1 MGTWGPFQRRVFIL
15 LCLTS
20 IPCGY
25 NILSVIFLLAIPSH
39 HCYIPTQSNLSQDW
53 IEASIPVQEE
63 AGKLERSSC
72 GRYELDLV
80 KNLSALGIRPGLE
93 LVHNLSALASGP
105 ESVFSNLNQEGC
117 KDGWTYSTEHYQS
130 TVVTEFNLV
139 CSDQWKQP
147 LTSFVYFLG
156 GLTGCLFSGQIS
168 DRFGRKPVLFGAIG
182 MLSVF
187 SCALAFAPSW
197 PIFTILFFMMG
208 LGQIACYIVVFVL
221 GSEILTG
228 STRVLFSNMALP
240 IIYTTGMMAL
250 PGTAYLVRNW
260 RHLSLIMAVPGLAC
274 IPLWWLVPESP
285 RWLLSR
291 GRLLNAEFL
300 LRAAAL
306 ENRVEAPKVI
316 FLPSKGDEAESQ
328 KAKSLGFLDLLRTRN
343 IRNMTLVQ
351 WLICPFL
358 NYFLLTVVE
367 LPAYAASWLAAC
379 SFPRRLS
386 FISFTLLGALALLL
400 IQITKHSHLAV
411 TLTLV
416 LVGKFGILAGS
427 GMLYTFTGELSPTVI
442 RNTAMS
448 SCATFSRVGSSVSP
462 YLMQLAVFYQFLPW
476 IVVGSLSLLSVVLSV
491 FLPETFRQPLPDTIE
506 QMAQTQRSVS
516 TVTVRCLSAFPRGK
530 DRRSGLILT
539 IPLSSDQTSMEELSA
554 TLDYLLSIPSEKC
567 KARGFTVIVDGRKSQ
582 WNIVKTVVLML
593 QNVIPAEVSLVC
605 VVKPDEFWDKK
616 VTHFCFWKE
625 KDRLGFEVILVSAN
639 KLTRYIEPCQLTDDF
654 GGSLD
659 YDHSDWLNKRLV
671 FEKFT
676 KESTSLLDELSIIN
690 ESDKSNAVDKDNR
703 SADCALLPSFDPETV
718 LQTGHELLSELQQR
732 RFNGSEGGGGGQG
745 GPAWCPME
753 EELLAQPQVV
763 TWLQGPGSELLKTQ
777 QEIGDSMRAA
787 QALQQKHEEIESQHS
802 EWFAV
807 YVELNQQIA
816 ALLSAGEEEEVVE
829 LKALQQQLSDVCYR
843 QAAQL
848 EGRQNVLQA
857 AQVFHSTTQELSQ
870 QLDGLLGML
879 CADVAPAD
887 GASIQQNLKLLEE
900 KLQTVEAGLTSL
912 RQKGALLLEQMC
924 SQPSW
929 SLEETESP
937 AGEQHDNVQHIQAVM
952 EEMQLRKQRCEDMV
966 DVRRLKMLQMAVE
979 WLGELLDALL
989 KTHIR
994 LGDDTQETRTMLDKH
1009 RKFVDVAQSTYDY
1022 GRQLLQ
1028 ATVVLCQS
1036 LRCTTRSSGDTLPRL
1051 NRVWKQFTVSTEERQ
1066 QRLELALNFHT
1077 AAEKVLQQ
1085 ECVDAESLDEVDS
1098 LGKTLL
1104 DRLTM
1109 PVIFPDG
1116 SEQYFGSPSETASAA
1131 EGVRE
1136 RLLLVEERRLQLQE
1150 ARLHNDDEEEEEE
1163 EEEEEVLNGQ
1173 EARLDVIGEELS
1185 EKEDQDEEEEE
1196 EAGQKD
1202 QDLERATQDC

>member
-1 MGTWGPFQRRVFIL
+1 MSNITMEATTIL
-15 LCLTS
+15 
-20 IPCGY
+20 
-25 NILSVIFLLAIPSH
+25 
-39 HCYIPTQSNLSQDW
+39 
-53 IEASIPVQEE
+53 
-63 AGKLERSSC
+63 
-72 GRYELDLV
+72 
-80 KNLSALGIRPGLE
+80 
-93 LVHNLSALASGP
+93 
-105 ESVFSNLNQEGC
+105 
-117 KDGWTYSTEHYQS
+117 
-130 TVVTEFNLV
+130 
-139 CSDQWKQP
+139 
-147 LTSFVYFLG
+147 
-156 GLTGCLFSGQIS
+156 
-168 DRFGRKPVLFGAIG
+168 PVLRKK
-182 MLSVF
+182 
-187 SCALAFAPSW
+187 LAF
-197 PIFTILFFMMG
+197 
-208 LGQIACYIVVFVL
+208 
-221 GSEILTG
+221 
-228 STRVLFSNMALP
+228 
-240 IIYTTGMMAL
+240 
-250 PGTAYLVRNW
+250 
-260 RHLSLIMAVPGLAC
+260 LSG
-274 IPLWWLVPESP
+274 
-285 RWLLSR
+285 
-291 GRLLNAEFL
+291 
-300 LRAAAL
+300 
-306 ENRVEAPKVI
+306 
-316 FLPSKGDEAESQ
+316 
-328 KAKSLGFLDLLRTRN
+328 
-343 IRNMTLVQ
+343 
-351 WLICPFL
+351 
-358 NYFLLTVVE
+358 
-367 LPAYAASWLAAC
+367 
-379 SFPRRLS
+379 
-386 FISFTLLGALALLL
+386 
-400 IQITKHSHLAV
+400 
-411 TLTLV
+411 
-416 LVGKFGILAGS
+416 
-427 GMLYTFTGELSPTVI
+427 
-442 RNTAMS
+442 
-448 SCATFSRVGSSVSP
+448 
-462 YLMQLAVFYQFLPW
+462 
-476 IVVGSLSLLSVVLSV
+476 
-491 FLPETFRQPLPDTIE
+491 
-506 QMAQTQRSVS
+506 
-516 TVTVRCLSAFPRGK
+516 GK

-539 IPLSSDQTSMEELSA
+539 IPLCSDQTSMEELSA
-554 TLDYLLSIPSEKC
+554 TLDYLLSIPSDKC

-582 WNIVKTVVLML
+582 WNTVKTVVLML

-690 ESDKSNAVDKDNR
+690 ESDKSSSVDKEK

-753 EELLAQPQVV
+753 EELLAQPQVMKLLDSLREQYTKYQELCRQRNKRTQLDEIHAKVMQVV

-816 ALLSAGEEEEVVE
+816 ALLSAGEEEEVAE

-857 AQVFHSTTQELSQ
+857 AQGFHSTTQELSQ

-900 KLQTVEAGLTSL
+900 KLQTVEAGLSSL
-912 RQKGALLLEQMC
+912 RQKGALLIEQMC
-924 SQPSW
+924 SQPTW
-929 SLEETESP
+929 AMEETESP
-937 AGEQHDNVQHIQAVM
+937 AGEQPDNIQHIQGVM

-966 DVRRLKMLQMAVE
+966 DVRRLKMLQMVQLFKCEEDALQAVE
-979 WLGELLDALL
+979 WLGELMDALL
-989 KTHIR
+989 KTHVR
-994 LGDDTQETRTMLDKH
+994 LGDDSQENRTMLDKH

-1051 NRVWKQFTVSTEERQ
+1051 NRVWKQFSVSGEERQ
-1066 QRLELALNFHT
+1066 QRLELALSFHT
-1077 AAEKVLQQ
+1077 AAERVLQR
-1085 ECVDAESLDEVDS
+1085 ECVDADSLDEVDS

-1109 PVIFPDG
+1109 PIIFPDG
-1116 SEQYFGSPSETASAA
+1116 SEQYFGTPSDTAAAA
-1131 EGVRE
+1131 EAIRE

-1150 ARLHNDDEEEEEE
+1150 ARLHNNGNEEEEL
-1163 EEEEEVLNGQ
+1163 LNGQ
-1173 EARLDVIGEELS
+1173 AAPLEVIGEELS
-1185 EKEDQDEEEEE
+1185 EKEEQDEEEEE
-1196 EAGQKD
+1196 VGEQD
-1202 QDLERATQDC
+1202 EDLERATQDC

>member
-1 MGTWGPFQRRVFIL
+1 MSNVNMEAT
-15 LCLTS
+15 
-20 IPCGY
+20 
-25 NILSVIFLLAIPSH
+25 NILPIL
-39 HCYIPTQSNLSQDW
+39 
-53 IEASIPVQEE
+53 
-63 AGKLERSSC
+63 K
-72 GRYELDLV
+72 
-80 KNLSALGIRPGLE
+80 K
-93 LVHNLSALASGP
+93 
-105 ESVFSNLNQEGC
+105 
-117 KDGWTYSTEHYQS
+117 K
-130 TVVTEFNLV
+130 
-139 CSDQWKQP
+139 
-147 LTSFVYFLG
+147 
-156 GLTGCLFSGQIS
+156 
-168 DRFGRKPVLFGAIG
+168 
-182 MLSVF
+182 
-187 SCALAFAPSW
+187 LAF
-197 PIFTILFFMMG
+197 
-208 LGQIACYIVVFVL
+208 
-221 GSEILTG
+221 
-228 STRVLFSNMALP
+228 
-240 IIYTTGMMAL
+240 
-250 PGTAYLVRNW
+250 
-260 RHLSLIMAVPGLAC
+260 LSG
-274 IPLWWLVPESP
+274 
-285 RWLLSR
+285 
-291 GRLLNAEFL
+291 
-300 LRAAAL
+300 
-306 ENRVEAPKVI
+306 
-316 FLPSKGDEAESQ
+316 
-328 KAKSLGFLDLLRTRN
+328 
-343 IRNMTLVQ
+343 
-351 WLICPFL
+351 
-358 NYFLLTVVE
+358 
-367 LPAYAASWLAAC
+367 
-379 SFPRRLS
+379 
-386 FISFTLLGALALLL
+386 
-400 IQITKHSHLAV
+400 
-411 TLTLV
+411 
-416 LVGKFGILAGS
+416 
-427 GMLYTFTGELSPTVI
+427 
-442 RNTAMS
+442 
-448 SCATFSRVGSSVSP
+448 
-462 YLMQLAVFYQFLPW
+462 
-476 IVVGSLSLLSVVLSV
+476 
-491 FLPETFRQPLPDTIE
+491 
-506 QMAQTQRSVS
+506 
-516 TVTVRCLSAFPRGK
+516 GK

-690 ESDKSNAVDKDNR
+690 EGDKSSSVDKDK
-703 SADCALLPSFDPETV
+703 SADCTLLPSFDPETV

-753 EELLAQPQVV
+753 EELLAQPQVMKLLDSLREQY
-763 TWLQGPGSELLKTQ
+763 TRYQELCRQRNKRTQ
-777 QEIGDSMRAA
+777 LDEIHAKVM
-787 QALQQKHEEIESQHS
+787 Q

-816 ALLSAGEEEEVVE
+816 ALLSTGEEEEVAE

-848 EGRQNVLQA
+848 ESRQNVLQA
-857 AQVFHSTTQELSQ
+857 AQGFHSTTQELSQ

-900 KLQTVEAGLTSL
+900 KLQTVEAGLASV
-912 RQKGALLLEQMC
+912 RQKGALVLEQMC

-937 AGEQHDNVQHIQAVM
+937 PGDPQDNVQQIQSVM

-966 DVRRLKMLQMAVE
+966 DVRRLKMLQMVQLFKCEEDALQAVE

-989 KTHIR
+989 KTHVR
-994 LGDDTQETRTMLDKH
+994 LGDDSQETRTMLDKH

-1051 NRVWKQFTVSTEERQ
+1051 NRVWKQFSVSAEERQ

-1077 AAEKVLQQ
+1077 AAERVFQQ
-1085 ECVDAESLDEVDS
+1085 EFVEAESLDEVDS
-1098 LGKTLL
+1098 SGKTLL
-1104 DRLTM
+1104 DRLTT
-1109 PVIFPDG
+1109 PIIFPDG
-1116 SEQYFGSPSETASAA
+1116 SEQYFGSPSDTAAAA

-1150 ARLHNDDEEEEEE
+1150 ASLHNDEE

-1185 EKEDQDEEEEE
+1185 EKEEQEEEEE
-1196 EAGQKD
+1196 EAGQQD
-1202 QDLERATQDC
+1202 EDLERTTQDC

>member
-1 MGTWGPFQRRVFIL
+1 MSVFNSGQKVKVLLITHNLAGVDGVDLRRVL
-15 LCLTS
+15 YSKNLYTLGMSNVTMEATT
-20 IPCGY
+20 
-25 NILSVIFLLAIPSH
+25 ILSIL
-39 HCYIPTQSNLSQDW
+39 
-53 IEASIPVQEE
+53 
-63 AGKLERSSC
+63 K
-72 GRYELDLV
+72 
-80 KNLSALGIRPGLE
+80 K
-93 LVHNLSALASGP
+93 
-105 ESVFSNLNQEGC
+105 
-117 KDGWTYSTEHYQS
+117 K
-130 TVVTEFNLV
+130 
-139 CSDQWKQP
+139 
-147 LTSFVYFLG
+147 
-156 GLTGCLFSGQIS
+156 
-168 DRFGRKPVLFGAIG
+168 
-182 MLSVF
+182 
-187 SCALAFAPSW
+187 LAF
-197 PIFTILFFMMG
+197 
-208 LGQIACYIVVFVL
+208 
-221 GSEILTG
+221 
-228 STRVLFSNMALP
+228 
-240 IIYTTGMMAL
+240 
-250 PGTAYLVRNW
+250 
-260 RHLSLIMAVPGLAC
+260 LSG
-274 IPLWWLVPESP
+274 
-285 RWLLSR
+285 
-291 GRLLNAEFL
+291 
-300 LRAAAL
+300 
-306 ENRVEAPKVI
+306 
-316 FLPSKGDEAESQ
+316 
-328 KAKSLGFLDLLRTRN
+328 
-343 IRNMTLVQ
+343 
-351 WLICPFL
+351 
-358 NYFLLTVVE
+358 
-367 LPAYAASWLAAC
+367 
-379 SFPRRLS
+379 
-386 FISFTLLGALALLL
+386 
-400 IQITKHSHLAV
+400 
-411 TLTLV
+411 
-416 LVGKFGILAGS
+416 
-427 GMLYTFTGELSPTVI
+427 
-442 RNTAMS
+442 
-448 SCATFSRVGSSVSP
+448 
-462 YLMQLAVFYQFLPW
+462 
-476 IVVGSLSLLSVVLSV
+476 
-491 FLPETFRQPLPDTIE
+491 
-506 QMAQTQRSVS
+506 
-516 TVTVRCLSAFPRGK
+516 GK

-539 IPLSSDQTSMEELSA
+539 IPLSSDQTSMEELST

-659 YDHSDWLNKRLV
+659 YDHTDWLNKRLI

-690 ESDKSNAVDKDNR
+690 DSEKTSSMDKDKY
-703 SADCALLPSFDPETV
+703 LLS
-718 LQTGHELLSELQQR
+718 LCLSLSTGHELLSELQQR
-732 RFNGSEGGGGGQG
+732 RFN

-753 EELLAQPQVV
+753 EELLAQPQVMKLLDSLREQYTRYQELCRQRNKRTQLDEIHAKVMQVV
-763 TWLQGPGSELLKTQ
+763 TWLQGPGSELLKTHQ
-777 QEIGDSMRAA
+777 AIGDSIRAA

-816 ALLSAGEEEEVVE
+816 ALLSAGEEEEVAE

-848 EGRQNVLQA
+848 ESRQNVLQA
-857 AQVFHSTTQELSQ
+857 AQSFHSTTQELSQ

-900 KLQTVEAGLTSL
+900 KLQSVEAGLTSL

-937 AGEQHDNVQHIQAVM
+937 AGEQQDNVQQIQAVM

-966 DVRRLKMLQMAVE
+966 DVRRLKMLQMVQLFKCEEDALQAVE

-989 KTHIR
+989 KTHVR
-994 LGDDTQETRTMLDKH
+994 LGDDSQETRNMLDKH

-1051 NRVWKQFTVSTEERQ
+1051 NRVWKQFSVSAEERQ

-1077 AAEKVLQQ
+1077 TAEKVLQQ
-1085 ECVDAESLDEVDS
+1085 ECVEAELLDEVDS

-1116 SEQYFGSPSETASAA
+1116 YTHTCHFIALVCLGATEAIYKHNTDILSFNLKKASLKA
-1131 EGVRE
+1131 
-1136 RLLLVEERRLQLQE
+1136 
-1150 ARLHNDDEEEEEE
+1150 
-1163 EEEEEVLNGQ
+1163 
-1173 EARLDVIGEELS
+1173 
-1185 EKEDQDEEEEE
+1185 
-1196 EAGQKD
+1196 
-1202 QDLERATQDC
+1202 